1 MAGMY
6 LGGIS
11 NFASFATGTILVVA
25 VAVLGSLTVLPAVLS
40 KLGDKV
46 NRGRVPFVGRLRRSG
61 GVGIWSR
68 IVDKV
73 LRRPLLSAI
82 VAAGVLVALT
92 VPVLGMQTS
101 LGGTDDTSRD
111 LKVMRTYDRVQ
122 AAFPSEGSAEI
133 VVIKA
138 NDATSSK
145 VTTGIKALESGV
157 TARPALFEGKPSVE
171 YSPNKQVAIV
181 TVPTTG
187 KGTDDLSNRASDAL
201 RGDIVPSTVGEL
213 DGVEAYTTGEAS
225 ATGDFNDAMIGHL
238 PLVFAFVLSAA
249 FLLLLVT
256 FRSIVIP
263 LKAIVLNMLSVGS
276 A

>member
-1 MAGMY
+1 M
-6 LGGIS
+6 
-11 NFASFATGTILVVA
+11 
-25 VAVLGSLTVLPAVLS
+25 
-40 KLGDKV
+40 
-46 NRGRVPFVGRLRRSG
+46 
-61 GVGIWSR
+61 
-68 IVDKV
+68 
-73 LRRPLLSAI
+73 
-82 VAAGVLVALT
+82 
-92 VPVLGMQTS
+92 
-101 LGGTDDTSRD
+101 
-111 LKVMRTYDRVQ
+111 
-122 AAFPSEGSAEI
+122 
-133 VVIKA
+133 VIKA

-145 VTTGIKALESGV
+145 VTSGIKALESGV
-157 TARPALFEGKPSVE
+157 NARPALFEGKPSVE

-276 A
+276 AYGLMTLVFQHGLGESLGWARVPSPPGCRCSCS